1 MGKSIRSKTKRA
13 FRAKKRTEG
22 VFAAAEAAR
31 LQRLNTK
38 LRCLTTATPTTPTG
52 AVGEDVSKKGEQ
64 EDDND
69 DDTDMPVEDEGADAD
84 AETESPTTEG
94 VADENAAQAQKFTGK
109 ISTHG
114 PRGSRREQ
122 WRASKGMSPRPK
134 SRGMNRQGT
143 ATARYKSGRS
153 HRRR

>member
-38 LRCLTTATPTTPTG
+38 LRGLTTATPTTPTG
-52 AVGEDVSKKGEQ
+52 AVGEDVSKKDEH

-69 DDTDMPVEDEGADAD
+69 DDTDMPGSCFSLSLLDSWITRIRGFQWPPLILPPPSIRVPDELMLVLVCNTFFLFFLFLG
-84 AETESPTTEG
+84 
-94 VADENAAQAQKFTGK
+94 
-109 ISTHG
+109 
-114 PRGSRREQ
+114 
-122 WRASKGMSPRPK
+122 
-134 SRGMNRQGT
+134 RQLLM
-143 ATARYKSGRS
+143 
-153 HRRR
+153 

>member
-69 DDTDMPVEDEGADAD
+69 DDTDMPGSCFGLSLFGLLDHQDIPLLDVSTSTGAFNGRPF
-84 AETESPTTEG
+84 S
-94 VADENAAQAQKFTGK
+94 FTLLPPP
-109 ISTHG
+109 ICAPNVLMLILVCNTFFSFFL
-114 PRGSRREQ
+114 
-122 WRASKGMSPRPK
+122 
-134 SRGMNRQGT
+134 
-143 ATARYKSGRS
+143 
-153 HRRR
+153 